1 MKSVDVF
8 KKDLKMEKYFYKY
21 KVINIHEK
29 YNVVTFTDMK
39 MRIKMLS
46 RPLKKVTTFKNR
58 KNPVPQADKKAN

>member
-1 MKSVDVF
+1 MRST
-8 KKDLKMEKYFYKY
+8 M
-21 KVINIHEK
+21 
-29 YNVVTFTDMK
+29 TFTDMK